1 MQIQVCAVR
10 DLFGFFLCELRRRLC
25 LETRASES
33 RLLKSRHPVL
43 YVELCFVRGGQ
54 LLPAATDRTS
64 WSTYQVT
71 LRGTVKVTL
80 SIQKL
85 HSMIVNVSCI
95 LGPLTLT
102 PVSKAACFQQQQMH

>member
-33 RLLKSRHPVL
+33 RLLKSRHPVV

-64 WSTYQVT
+64 WSTYQ
-71 LRGTVKVTL
+71 VTL